1 MSIMPTHRILFVV
14 TSADRMGQSPDAT
27 GSWLEEIAAPYYTFL
42 DARCEVTLASPKG
55 GAAPIDPKSNAPE
68 NQTAST
74 RRFEA
79 DSKAQAALAQTKRLA
94 DLASDDFDAI
104 FFAGGHG
111 TMEDF
116 PTDASVKAQ
125 IEAFY
130 AAGKP
135 VSAVCHGPA
144 CFVMAHKPNGEAMM
158 KGHRF
163 TCFSDEEETLVGL
176 EKIVPFMLESRLRE
190 QGGTPVIAP
199 AFSANMVVDA
209 QVITGQ
215 NPASAIAVAEAVIHT
230 LRTQNAQQRA
240 A

>member
-1 MSIMPTHRILFVV
+1 MQTNRVLFVV
-14 TSADRMGQSPDAT
+14 TSANRMGNAPGET
-27 GSWLEEIAAPYYTFL
+27 GSWLEEIAAPYYVFK

-55 GAAPIDPKSNAPE
+55 GAAPIDPKSNEAE
-68 NQTAST
+68 NCTAST

-79 DSKAQAALAQTKRLA
+79 DAKAKAALNSTAKLA
-94 DLASDDFDAI
+94 DLDAKNYDAI

-116 PTDASVKAQ
+116 PKDASVKSL

-130 AAGKP
+130 AANKP

-144 CFVMAHKPNGEAMM
+144 CLVNAVKANGEPLV

-163 TCFSDEEETLVGL
+163 TCFTDEEETLVGL
-176 EKIVPFMLESRLRE
+176 AEIVPFLLETKLTE
-190 QGGTPVIAP
+190 QGGIAVRELP
-199 AFSANMVVDA
+199 FAANAVVSGHL
-209 QVITGQ
+209 ITGQ
-215 NPASAIAVAEAVIHT
+215 NPASAIPVAESVIHQ
-230 LRTQNAQQRA
+230 LRARAGASARA